1 MVISKIQRKQH
12 RNYTCEFYLI
22 SDRTLPSFLE
32 KAIVYSSFPQKR
44 SHSNFLL
51 LCVGVACRR
60 HIADLHLFL
69 NAIAH
74 PHLFPLGDNAT
85 HHCTRAGF

>member
-1 MVISKIQRKQH
+1 MLRIAARSHSNFLLLCVGVACQYCISHNSI
-12 RNYTCEFYLI
+12 
-22 SDRTLPSFLE
+22 
-32 KAIVYSSFPQKR
+32 FPRKR

-85 HHCTRAGF
+85 HRCAIAGF